1 MAQKLSEL
9 KRGEYF
15 TLKPIAEPTAD
26 QVFIKGWFDRK
37 ADRYDCERYNRT
49 PRKGGTNRL
58 LKSSTVVYTGFD
70 F

>member
-1 MAQKLSEL
+1 MTLSEL

-15 TLKPIAEPTAD
+15 TLKPIAEPSAD
-26 QVFIKGWFDRK
+26 QVFIKGWFDRR
-37 ADRYDCERYNRT
+37 ADKYDCERYNRKC
-49 PRKGGTNRL
+49 RDGARRM

>member
-1 MAQKLSEL
+1 MSIKLNEL
-9 KRGEYF
+9 ERGAYF

-26 QVFIKGWFDRK
+26 QVFIKGWFDRRENK
-37 ADRYDCERYNRT
+37 YDCERYNRN

-58 LKSSTVVYTGFD
+58 LKSDTVVYTNFD